1 MREAFEWELEMLLG
15 REKVLYHEPMKKHTT
30 FRVGGEAEYFL
41 KPSSVEEIQAA
52 IRLLKKYQIPWLTV
66 GNGSNLLIGDGGL
79 EGAVIQ
85 LGRNFSG
92 ITTEG
97 TRICAQAGAL
107 LSAIA
112 GCAAREE
119 LAGMEFAAG
128 IPGSLGGAV
137 TMNAG
142 AYGGEMK
149 QIIRSVSVLAE
160 DGQIKTIKC
169 EDMEFGYRHS
179 IVPEQR
185 LLVLSAV
192 FELKRG
198 READIRARMN
208 ELLQKR
214 REKQPLEYASAGST
228 FKRPEGFFAGKLIMD
243 AGLAGFSVGGAR
255 VSEKHCGFVINS
267 GNATAQDIIAVM
279 EHVRKTVKEKFSVE
293 LEPEVKLAGRF

>member
-1 MREAFEWELEMLLG
+1 MREAFEQELEKLLG

-41 KPSSVEEIQAA
+41 KPSSVEEIQAV
-52 IRLLKKYQIPWLTV
+52 IELLKRYQIPWLTV
-66 GNGSNLLIGDGGL
+66 GNGSNLLVGDDGL
-79 EGAVIQ
+79 EGAVLQ
-85 LGRNFSG
+85 LGRNFSS
-92 ITTEG
+92 ITADG

-112 GCAAREE
+112 SCAAREG

-142 AYGGEMK
+142 AYGGEMR
-149 QIIRSVSVLAE
+149 QIIESVSVLTE
-160 DGQIKTIKC
+160 DGQIKRIPC

-179 IVPEQR
+179 IVPERR

-192 FELKRG
+192 FELKKDK
-198 READIRARMN
+198 EADIRKRMDD
-208 ELLQKR
+208 LSQKR

-267 GNATAQDIIAVM
+267 GDATAQDIIAVM

-293 LEPEVKLAGRF
+293 LEPEIKLAGRF